1 MKAKKIIIGLLATF
15 IALSL
20 PVNAQSKKQKKE
32 EISKTIRE
40 LIEAQKI
47 NVEVNT
53 ALPMRGPS
61 RHLTSNYSVEIRN
74 DSVFS
79 YLPYF
84 GIAYSAPYG
93 GRGKGLIFDEKIT
106 DYKLIFDKKGTANI
120 SFRTRTEEDSYIY
133 WIKVFTSGSADVRVT
148 PNNKQSISYYGEF
161 IYDTPKKNAKN
172 K

>member
-1 MKAKKIIIGLLATF
+1 
-15 IALSL
+15 
-20 PVNAQSKKQKKE
+20 
-32 EISKTIRE
+32 
-40 LIEAQKI
+40 
-47 NVEVNT
+47 
-53 ALPMRGPS
+53 MRGPS

-106 DYKLIFDKKGTANI
+106 DHKLIFDKKGTANI

>member
-1 MKAKKIIIGLLATF
+1 MKAKKIIIGLLVAF

-20 PVNAQSKKQKKE
+20 PMNAQSKKQKEE

-47 NVEVNT
+47 NVEVDI
-53 ALPMRGPS
+53 AFPMRGPS
-61 RHLTSNYSVEIRN
+61 RHLTSNYSVEVRN

-93 GRGKGLIFDEKIT
+93 GRAKGLIFDEKIT

-120 SFRTRTEEDSYIY
+120 SFRTRNEEDSYIY
-133 WIKVFTSGSADVRVT
+133 WIKIFSSGSADVRVT
-148 PNNKQSISYYGEF
+148 PNNKQSISFYGEF